1 MKLDIPYLIAN
12 LSIEE
17 KAGLCSGADFWH
29 TKAVERLGLPAIM
42 VSDGPHGLRKQND
55 QGDHVGINDSIK
67 SVCFPAG
74 SAMAS
79 SFDRDLISNVGTLLA
94 EEARAEKVHTLL
106 GPAINI
112 KRSPLCGRNFEYLS
126 EDPYLA
132 GELSASYVAAVQASN
147 VGVSVKH
154 YAANNQEHRRMSVDS
169 LVDERTLREIYLK
182 AFETTVRKS
191 KPWTIMCAYNK
202 INGTYCCEN
211 KWLLT
216 DVLRDEWGFDGI
228 VMTDWGAMNE
238 RVDALI
244 AGLDLEMPS
253 SNGLNDKK
261 IVAAIEAGE
270 LPLEILDRAV
280 EDLLVWIE
288 RGLADEPAISSY
300 DKEAHHEA
308 SRKTAAQC
316 AVLLKNDGDILPL
329 NKNSKIAFIGPFAS
343 APRFQGGG
351 SSHINTFKVT
361 SALEACASAGI
372 NVSYAAGIAE
382 DGITADNELLK
393 AAVEQAGSAEVAVIF
408 AGLPDSFE
416 SEGYDRSHMDMPQA
430 QNELISAIAA
440 VQPNTVVVLHKG
452 SPITMPWINEAAAVL
467 DMYLGGQAVGAATA
481 DLLFGDAN
489 PSGKLAETFPLR
501 LEDTP
506 CYLQFP
512 GDGKSVTYGE
522 GVYVGYRWYDSKK
535 MDVLFPF
542 GYGLSYTNFSI
553 SDLMLSSEDLADG
566 DKLEVSVKVTNTGK
580 RPGSEVVQV
589 YIAPPAKLTRIRPVH
604 ELKGFEKVYL
614 EAGETKTITIKLD
627 VNSFAYWSTEQ
638 GKWFAAPGIYEIQVG
653 NSSRNMVCKASIEL
667 KTAPAPF
674 KYSASTTF
682 GDLIEAGMTDILEQL
697 KQGMTATFGGSDE
710 TPGSGASDGVINS
723 QMMEEMMAG
732 MPIHALVSFTAMPDG
747 ALEGLINLLK
757 QRSAE

>member
-12 LSIEE
+12 LTLEE

-42 VSDGPHGLRKQND
+42 VSDGPHGLRKQDD

-67 SVCFPAG
+67 AVCFPAG

-79 SFDRDLISNVGTLLA
+79 SYDRDLISRVGSLLG
-94 EEARAEKVHTLL
+94 EEARAEGVHTLL

-132 GELSASYVAAVQASN
+132 GELSASYVAAVQAAN

-154 YAANNQEHRRMSVDS
+154 YAANNQEFRRMSVDT

-216 DVLRDEWGFDGI
+216 DTLRDEWGFDGI

-238 RVDALI
+238 RVDALK

-261 IVAAIEAGE
+261 IVAAVEAGE
-270 LPLEILDRAV
+270 LPLEVLDRAV
-280 EDLLVWIE
+280 QDLLVWFE
-288 RGLADEPAISSY
+288 RGLAEEPAIASF

-308 SRKTAAQC
+308 SRKAAAQC
-316 AVLLKNDGDILPL
+316 AVLLKNEGDLLPL
-329 NKNSKIAFIGPFAS
+329 DKNSKIAFIGPFAG

-351 SSHINTFKVT
+351 SSHINCFKIT
-361 SALEACASAGI
+361 SALDACSQENIEVTYSAGI
-372 NVSYAAGIAE
+372 SD
-382 DGITADNELLK
+382 DGITADDELLK
-393 AAVEQAGSAEVAVIF
+393 AAIEQAKSAEVAVVF

-430 QNELISAIAA
+430 QNQLISAIAA
-440 VQPNTVVVLHKG
+440 VQPNIVVVLHKG
-452 SPITMPWINEAAAVL
+452 SPVAMTWLNEVSAVL
-467 DMYLGGQAVGAATA
+467 DMYLGGQAVGAATV
-481 DLLFGDAN
+481 DILFGEAN
-489 PSGKLAETFPLR
+489 PSGKLAETYPLR

-522 GVYVGYRWYDSKK
+522 GVFVGYRWYDSRK
-535 MDVLFPF
+535 MEVLYPF
-542 GYGLSYTNFSI
+542 GYGLSYTSFSI
-553 SDLMLSSEDLADG
+553 SEL
-566 DKLEVSVKVTNTGK
+566 KLTTDTLEEGGSVEVSVNVTNTGK
-580 RPGSEVVQV
+580 RPGAEVVQL
-589 YIAPPAKLTRIRPVH
+589 YIAPPAKLTKIRPVH

-614 EAGETKTITIKLD
+614 EVGETKSVKINLD
-627 VNSFAYWSTEQ
+627 VDSFSYWSSEQ
-638 GKWFAAPGIYEIQVG
+638 GKWFAAPGVYTIEVG
-653 NSSRNMVCKASIEL
+653 NSSRDITCSTTIEL
-667 KTAPAPF
+667 KTPAALF
-674 KYSASTTF
+674 KYSASTTI
-682 GDLIEAGMTDILEQL
+682 GDLMDAGMNDIMDQM
-697 KQGMTATFGGSDE
+697 KQGMASSLGGGENPSDGGSE
-710 TPGSGASDGVINS
+710 GVINS
-723 QMMEEMMAG
+723 QMMQEMMAG
-732 MPIHALVSFTAMPDG
+732 MPIHALASFSAMPEG
-747 ALEGLINLLK
+747 ALDGLIEMLK